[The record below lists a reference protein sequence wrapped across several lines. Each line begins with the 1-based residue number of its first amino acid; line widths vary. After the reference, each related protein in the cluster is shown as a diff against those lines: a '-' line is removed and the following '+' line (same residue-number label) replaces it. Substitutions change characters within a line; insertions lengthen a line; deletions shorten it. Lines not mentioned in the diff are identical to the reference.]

1 MIDIAVMEVQEDR
14 GITINDINYLLNK
27 MDEKENTKGEYY
39 PIIVDHP
46 NGTSYAIGF
55 IKKSALDIFGGTL
68 DEIERF
74 IQGIINDV
82 TKETE
87 DHIYHHHDVSFY
99 IGW

>member
-1 MIDIAVMEVQEDR
+1 MVDIAVMEVQEDR

-27 MDEKENTKGEYY
+27 MDEKENDKGEYY

-55 IKKSALDIFGGTL
+55 IKKSVLDIFGGTS

-74 IQGIINDV
+74 IQEIINDV

-87 DHIYHHHDVSFY
+87 DHIYQHHDVSFY
-99 IGW
+99 IGR